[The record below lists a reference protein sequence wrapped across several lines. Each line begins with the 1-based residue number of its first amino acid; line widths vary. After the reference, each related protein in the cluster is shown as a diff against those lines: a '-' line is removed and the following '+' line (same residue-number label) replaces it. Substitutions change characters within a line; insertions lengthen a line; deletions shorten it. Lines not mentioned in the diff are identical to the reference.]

1 MKKWIYLFIF
11 LALVFGVMYYI
22 SFGYYSEGKRG
33 GFVNKLSKKGYVFKT
48 YEGELRIGGMFEG
61 DGTMNAAEWQFS
73 VSPNNTEA
81 IANLEE
87 AIKNGTRVS
96 LTYEEK
102 FFRLPWNGET
112 KYFVTQVDLLVNTRG
127 NFSPL
132 APTAP
137 EPPAEPLPAPIEL
150 DTTTVL

>member
-1 MKKWIYLFIF
+1 MKKWTFLIIF
-11 LALVFGVMYYI
+11 LAIVFGILYYI

-33 GFVNKLSKKGYVFKT
+33 GFVNKLSNKGYIFKT

-61 DGTMNAAEWQFS
+61 DGTLNAAEWQFS
-73 VSPNNTEA
+73 VETSNKEA

-102 FFRLPWNGET
+102 FFKLPWNGET
-112 KYFVTQVDLLVNTRG
+112 KYLVTKVELLVNSQRH
-127 NFSPL
+127 FQPL
-132 APTAP
+132 DPSEQIAP
-137 EPPAEPLPAPIEL
+137 PPPPVEST
-150 DTTTVL
+150 DSTTVL